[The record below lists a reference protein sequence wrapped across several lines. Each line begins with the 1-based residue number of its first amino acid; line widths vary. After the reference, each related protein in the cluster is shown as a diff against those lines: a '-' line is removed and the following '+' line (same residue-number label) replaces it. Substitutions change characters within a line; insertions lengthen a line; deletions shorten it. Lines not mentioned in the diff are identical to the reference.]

1 MKNKLLLVLP
11 LLFCAVFITTSFS
24 PSKKKKKPVI
34 IAYVG
39 GFRGLLNTDSINV
52 RRLSHINYAFVD
64 VKDNRAWLHNEATD
78 TGNLRRLSE
87 LKNKKPDLKILI
99 SLGGWSWS
107 KNFSDAVLTDSST
120 RNFANSCIDIMAKYK
135 LDGVDIDWEYP
146 GMRGDNN
153 KFRPEDKEHYT
164 LLFKYLREG
173 LDSLSK
179 LTGNRYLVTTA
190 VGASQSYIDHTEM
203 DKVQQYADYIN
214 IMSYDYKGGNDTVS
228 GHHTNLYSS
237 PDDITDESTDKSVK
251 AFMAA
256 GVPAEKIVVGIGF
269 YGKGWEM
276 QSNDNNGLYRK
287 TSKYVRGGGYT
298 YLKDSLINK
307 NGFVRYWD
315 KKASAPYI
323 FNQDKK
329 IFISYDDEE
338 SVKKKC
344 KYVKKHDLAGVMFW
358 EYNSDKKEYLL
369 KTIAGEFKY
378 RY

>member
-1 MKNKLLLVLP
+1 MKNKLIAVLP
-11 LLFCAVFITTSFS
+11 LLICAVVITASFS
-24 PSKKKKKPVI
+24 PAKKKKPVI

-39 GFRGLLNTDSINV
+39 GFRGLINTDSINI

-78 TGNLRRLSE
+78 TVNLRRLSE
-87 LKNKKPDLKILI
+87 LKQKKPDLNILI

-120 RNFANSCIDIMAKYK
+120 RNFANSCVDIAAKYN

-173 LDSLSK
+173 LDSLNK
-179 LTGNRYLVTTA
+179 ITGRKYFLTTA

-214 IMSYDYKGGNDTVS
+214 LMSYDYKGGNDTIS

-237 PDDITDESTDKSVK
+237 PDDISNESTDRSVK
-251 AFMAA
+251 AFVAA
-256 GVPAEKIVVGIGF
+256 GVPRNKLVVGMGF
-269 YGKGWEM
+269 YGKAWQM
-276 QSNDNNGLYRK
+276 QSDDNNGLFRRTEK
-287 TSKYVRGGGYT
+287 FTRAGGFT
-298 YLKDSLINK
+298 YLKDSLVNK

-315 KKASAPYI
+315 DKARAPYL
-323 FNQDKK
+323 FNQEKK
-329 IFISYDDEE
+329 IFITYDDEE
-338 SVKKKC
+338 SVKQKC
-344 KYVKKHDLAGVMFW
+344 KYVKDNDLAGVMFW

-369 KTIAGEFKY
+369 KTIADKFKY
-378 RY
+378 RK